1 VTDKLFP
8 HRFPKRPQADRA
20 RGFTLV
26 EVLIALAVLAIA
38 LAAVLRAMGQAIDLS
53 TDLRDRTVALWAA
66 EERATDLVLK
76 NTWPAI
82 QSTDGTMEFGER
94 EWRWREKVTSI
105 NSVFGETR
113 RVEIEILGP
122 KKPDVLGRVTLFR
135 IRP

>member
-1 VTDKLFP
+1 MTDKLFP
-8 HRFPKRPQADRA
+8 LHSPKPPQADRA
-20 RGFTLV
+20 QGFTLV

-38 LAAVLRAMGQAIDLS
+38 LTAVLRAMGQAIDLS

-66 EERATDLVLK
+66 QERATDLVLK
-76 NTWPAI
+76 DTLPAV

-122 KKPDVLGRVTLFR
+122 NKPDVLGRVTLFR
-135 IRP
+135 VRP